1 MFNENQNQTLSIGT
15 QGIVEE
21 ITQLKSVPILVLSY
35 EQAQEIAVERKFIL
49 EIRVEKLGELKDEKS
64 IISEIEMIPNDTKNS
79 TSKSSLFRRAFQ
91 KFIHRK

>member
-1 MFNENQNQTLSIGT
+1 M
-15 QGIVEE
+15 
-21 ITQLKSVPILVLSY
+21 VLSY

-64 IISEIEMIPNDTKNS
+64 TKSEIEMIPNDTKNS

-91 KFIHRK
+91 KFINRK

>member
-64 IISEIEMIPNDTKNS
+64 TKSEIEMIPNDTKNS

>member
-1 MFNENQNQTLSIGT
+1 M
-15 QGIVEE
+15 
-21 ITQLKSVPILVLSY
+21 VLSY

-64 IISEIEMIPNDTKNS
+64 TKSEIEMIPNDTKKS

-91 KFIHRK
+91 KFINRK